1 MTSELPFETER
12 IERIGWLIQLRWL
25 AVLASLA
32 ALALARILAPGTLPF
47 RALLYIIGFVALYN
61 AGLSLYARSLRTE
74 GGLDR
79 RLDAAI
85 RLACLQITLDLLALA
100 ALIHFSGGIENPMI
114 LFFVLHTTLAAVLL
128 PKGIG
133 FAMASLAA
141 VLVAGVAGMEYT
153 GLLAH
158 HHLPLLGE
166 IEMYDEGGYL
176 ASFVGMMVVTL
187 GLVSYLTSSV
197 SARLRERDRVLVQR
211 HKEVIAK
218 SRELEEVNERLR
230 AIDAERTRFLT
241 LVTHELRAP
250 INTIHTCIELA
261 LSGHASPDKVHDILE
276 RVMRRTAEVSQ
287 LISDLLRLAR
297 AREEER
303 RDEPLAAVHPAEVLR
318 GVVDLMRA
326 EAESKDLFL
335 SVDVDPEL
343 RRVHA
348 NPERLKLVW
357 TNLLSNAIKYTEPG
371 GIVAVTIKQGNEY
384 MVGTVRDTGIGI
396 SAEDQQSIFQEFFRA
411 GNARDVCPIG
421 TGVGLALVRRI
432 VENLH
437 GKVWV
442 ESEVGLGSKFSFL
455 LPSERDSQ
463 ESSKDISLPPPAQ

>member
-25 AVLASLA
+25 AVVASGV
-32 ALALARILAPGTLPF
+32 ALAVAWLVVPGRLPF
-47 RALLYIIGFVALYN
+47 HALLGTIAFVALYN
-61 AGLSLYARSLRTE
+61 AGFSLLVRTPRMGSVE
-74 GGLDR
+74 AAT
-79 RLDAAI
+79 RLDCA
-85 RLACLQITLDLLALA
+85 QVVLDLLALA
-100 ALIHFSGGIENPMI
+100 ALIHFSGGVENPMI
-114 LFFVLHTTLAAVLL
+114 LFFVLHTTLASVLL
-128 PKGIG
+128 PKWIS
-133 FAMASLAA
+133 FAMAGLAA
-141 VLVAGVAGMEYT
+141 ALVAGVAGLEYT
-153 GLLAH
+153 GLLPH
-158 HHLPLLGE
+158 HHLPLLGD
-166 IEMYDEGGYL
+166 IELYGEGGYVAGL
-176 ASFVGMMVVTL
+176 VGMMIVAL

-197 SARLRERDRVLVQR
+197 SARLRARDRVLVQR
-211 HKEVIAK
+211 HREVIAK
-218 SRELEEVNERLR
+218 SRELEEANERLR

-276 RVMRRTAEVSQ
+276 RVMRRTTEVSQ
-287 LISDLLRLAR
+287 LISDLLRLVR
-297 AREEER
+297 AREEEK
-303 RDEPLAAVHPAEVLR
+303 RDEPLALVHPAEILR

-343 RRVHA
+343 RPVRAH
-348 NPERLKLVW
+348 PERLKLVW

-371 GIVAVTIKQGNEY
+371 GIVAVTIKQANEY
-384 MVGTVRDTGIGI
+384 MVAAVRDTGIGI

-411 GNARDVCPIG
+411 GNARDLCPIG

-432 VENLH
+432 VENLG

-455 LPSERDSQ
+455 LPSERG
-463 ESSKDISLPPPAQ
+463 P